1 MKRET
6 SHVSPLIA
14 SDIFKLI
21 NMFLQLKHKSL
32 DVYVAARELVKEIYK
47 ISTLLPKEENFN
59 MTSQIRRAA
68 LSVKLNLAE
77 GSSRKSG
84 VERKRYFE
92 IARGSVVELDA
103 ALETAVDLNY
113 FNQAQLETASLL
125 LNKCFAMLSKM
136 IEQ

>member
-21 NMFLQLKHKSL
+21 NMFLQLKHKPL

-113 FNQAQLETASLL
+113 FNQAQLETAGLL